1 MHQLQPVLWAKGTLL
16 TPQHLQQ
23 HDLFLESLL
32 SFRLENLSF
41 RPWGFAKLQ
50 IDQEALAGGAFAL
63 HSASGIFPD
72 GLLFDIPASDQGPE
86 PRQLSFTGDQKVIN
100 VHLAVPAYRPGGQ
113 NISSLANGIDA
124 RYSADAIGVR
134 DETTGTSERLLQVAR
149 KNLRFLT
156 GEETRA
162 SVPSLRIARIRKA
175 PGGALELDN
184 QYIPPLLD
192 IAASTSLM
200 SILRGLFEILNARRS
215 DLSGMRRQKNRSL
228 ADFPVAD
235 IANFWLL
242 YTINSWL
249 PEIRHQFETRR
260 GHPEH
265 SFRVLS
271 MLAGALTTFSQTVRL
286 DDLPVYEHDN
296 LGECFRNLDSQI
308 REMLKAGVGNF
319 VSIPLKQTA
328 PFIYAARIDDEKL
341 LRNTKMYLA
350 ISAEAGEADV
360 IQKTPN
366 LVKMSSIPN
375 LDHLVKNALPGLSLR
390 HVQPPSAIP
399 VKLDYQ
405 YFSINQ
411 AGTSWEGITRARNI
425 AAFVSAELP
434 EPKLELLVLLPES
447 EQR

>member
-32 SFRLENLSF
+32 SFRLENLNF

-50 IDQEALAGGAFAL
+50 IDQAALAGGAFAL

-72 GLLFDIPASDQGPE
+72 GLLFEIPASDQAPE
-86 PRQLSFTGDQKVIN
+86 PRQLSFTGDQKTIN

-113 NISSLANGIDA
+113 NVSSLLNGIDA

-134 DETTGTSERLLQVAR
+134 DETTGSSERFLQVAR

-162 SVPSLRIARIRKA
+162 SLPSLPIARIRKA

-215 DLSGMRRQKNRSL
+215 DLSGMRRQKNLTL

-249 PEIRHQFETRR
+249 PEIRHHFETRH

-271 MLAGALTTFSQTVRL
+271 TLAGALTTFSQVVRL

-296 LGECFRNLDSQI
+296 LGDCFRNLDSQI
-308 REMLKAGVGNF
+308 RELLKTVVKTNF
-319 VSIPLKQTA
+319 VSLPLKQTA

-360 IQKTPN
+360 IQKTPD
-366 LVKMSSIPN
+366 LVKICSITN

-399 VKLDYQ
+399 VKLNYQ

-411 AGTSWEGITRARNI
+411 AGGSWEAISRARNI

-434 EPKLELLVLLPES
+434 EPKLELLVLLPEG
-447 EQR
+447 